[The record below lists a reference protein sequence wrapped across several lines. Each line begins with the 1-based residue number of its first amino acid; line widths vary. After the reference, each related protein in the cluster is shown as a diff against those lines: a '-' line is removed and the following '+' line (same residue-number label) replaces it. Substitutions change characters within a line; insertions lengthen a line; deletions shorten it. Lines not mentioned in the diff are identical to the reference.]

1 MPALDQPLSYI
12 QWLRETDTAT
22 VPDSTLFETYNKY
35 LLAWFSDKN
44 DATLTFT
51 EFRTNLFVNLLKE
64 KLIWE
69 IKQRLISSSHFSL
82 SG

>member
-64 KLIWE
+64 IALNYSTNEEKIFL
-69 IKQRLISSSHFSL
+69 KS
-82 SG
+82 